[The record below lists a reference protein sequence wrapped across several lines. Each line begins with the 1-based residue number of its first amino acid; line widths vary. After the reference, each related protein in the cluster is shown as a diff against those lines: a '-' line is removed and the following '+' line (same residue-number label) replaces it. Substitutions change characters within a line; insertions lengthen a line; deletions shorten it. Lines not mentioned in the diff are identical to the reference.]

1 MVIAWLSLRVERTG
15 PHRDAGAART
25 GVVRTGLDQGDEART
40 CETATSLAAKA
51 YFLLNMEKP
60 SLCVSR

>member
-25 GVVRTGLDQGDEART
+25 GVARAGLDQGDEARNS
-40 CETATSLAAKA
+40 ETATSLATKA
-51 YFLLNMEKP
+51 FLLP
-60 SLCVSR
+60 WWRTQP